1 MEFITAQQIKE
12 IADEL
17 DTGMRCF
24 WNRKT
29 NELIYVPDEMSMP
42 DFDIEPWQD
51 EFDKMED
58 YAGDYVEIERPQS
71 RDSFQFMEEFAESL
85 PDDLKLKST
94 LVRALERKKPF
105 REFKYEIDNSGE
117 YREEW
122 FAFKDSK
129 LRQWVKDQIED
140 IVGNE
145 E

>member
-29 NELIYVPDEMSMP
+29 NELAFVPDEMSMP
-42 DFDIEPWQD
+42 DFDTEPWQE
-51 EFDKMED
+51 EFDKIEEH
-58 YAGDYVEIERPQS
+58 AGDYVEIERPQS
-71 RDSFQFMEEFAESL
+71 RDSFQFMEEFTESL
-85 PDDLKLKST
+85 PDNLKLKST
-94 LVRALERKKPF
+94 LLRALERKKPF
-105 REFKYEIDNSGE
+105 REFKYEIDDSGE
-117 YREEW
+117 YREQW

-140 IVGNE
+140 IVGRDE
-145 E
+145 